1 MRAIRAFFINVLI
14 LLGGCQRS
22 QVPPDPVKNELLV
35 RKAQLYLSGGPTW
48 FLAPS
53 TCSDVI
59 GSSNGYSQNTAG
71 AVAWSIQIDDLSSF
85 RQRIY
90 NSTPA
95 NQTSWLQYTCVGA
108 QQPCGF
114 PFGSCVNSEDAGMVC
129 WSMVLHAL
137 RDAGYDVPGPVGG
150 CDYFN
155 SLYSEVTGV
164 VRIGDLV
171 LHDWNRDG
179 SYDHMGII
187 SGNTT

>member
-1 MRAIRAFFINVLI
+1 
-14 LLGGCQRS
+14 
-22 QVPPDPVKNELLV
+22 
-35 RKAQLYLSGGPTW
+35 
-48 FLAPS
+48 
-53 TCSDVI
+53 
-59 GSSNGYSQNTAG
+59 
-71 AVAWSIQIDDLSSF
+71 
-85 RQRIY
+85 
-90 NSTPA
+90 
-95 NQTSWLQYTCVGA
+95 
-108 QQPCGF
+108 
-114 PFGSCVNSEDAGMVC
+114 
-129 WSMVLHAL
+129 MVLHAL